1 MENLEPYFRV
11 EYFLADAIEAAKN
24 RGGGGGP
31 TPGPTPPEPTPE
43 PPDPNADVLFYDY
56 DGTITN
62 SYTATEFA
70 ALTAMPDNPTHQ
82 GLTAQ
87 GWNWSLADAK
97 DYVSKYGMLDIGQ
110 MYITDDGKT
119 RIYIHLTEGR
129 TSPMLGLGVNGSV
142 VVDWG
147 DGSTETLTGGD
158 TGTVVWTEKH
168 NYTSTGDYVIA
179 LTVNGIAEIVGD
191 GGKKQGCALLRYSS
205 GEDDR
210 NENYR
215 NAITKVEI
223 GEKITIGESAL
234 LYCENIAS
242 VTIPQ
247 SSSIYMIPSNG
258 IYQCKSLTAVVLPS
272 GLTTIGEGAFPYSEN
287 LKTVIFPA
295 SLTSFGNYAF
305 SYCHKLASAKIPPLI
320 TNVSQGVFHE
330 CSSMVSVV
338 IPDGVTVLNVLAFN
352 KCGALVSATIP
363 ASVERIY
370 LGAFSSCYGIETLKF
385 ESTVP
390 PQVLSS
396 DAWTEFNTDCIIYVP
411 SGSLTAYT
419 SATNYPDPTTYQYV
433 EY

>member
-62 SYTATEFA
+62 SYTAQEFA
-70 ALTAMPDNPTHQ
+70 ALTAMPANPTHQ

-147 DGSTETLTGGD
+147 DNSTETLTGSNVSA
-158 TGTVVWTEKH
+158 VVWTEKH
-168 NYTSTGDYVIA
+168 NYASAGDYVIT
-179 LTVNGIAEIVGD
+179 LTVTGTAAIVGD
-191 GGKKQGCALLRYSS
+191 DAITEDGSSLLRNSAQKESTNSLYISS
-205 GEDDR
+205 
-210 NENYR
+210 
-215 NAITKVEI
+215 ITKVNV
-223 GEKITIGESAL
+223 GANVSIGESAFGK
-234 LYCENIAS
+234 C
-242 VTIPQ
+242 
-247 SSSIYMIPSNG
+247 
-258 IYQCKSLTAVVLPS
+258 S
-272 GLTTIGEGAFPYSEN
+272 GLTTVSLPSSVTTLQRSAFMYAGSMECVTIPTGVSN
-287 LKTVIFPA
+287 IPA
-295 SLTSFGNYAF
+295 SCFAYSQIKKISLPKSVETLSLYSFLNAEA
-305 SYCHKLASAKIPPLI
+305 LLRMAIPPLVTQISNTTFWDAKGIKKI
-320 TNVSQGVFHE
+320 T
-330 CSSMVSVV
+330 
-338 IPDGVTVLNVLAFN
+338 IPDGVTSIGGIDGCISLTALSIPSSVANIVGTAFQGDTGLASIKFY
-352 KCGALVSATIP
+352 GTTP
-363 ASVERIY
+363 PSVETSY
-370 LGAFSSCYGIETLKF
+370 AFQNI
-385 ESTVP
+385 P
-390 PQVLSS
+390 
-396 DAWTEFNTDCIIYVP
+396 TDCIIYVP

-419 SATNYPDPTTYQYV
+419 SATNYPDPATYQYV